1 MEWFVCFSLSFV
13 WNFVKNIARKL
24 ANRIS
29 YQTQEFSIGGFKF
42 AKGLHVCQQF
52 WTRGSIYMLADL
64 DQGVQICCDTGQETN
79 SKKHALCAA
88 KDWGLLEGGAGEKK
102 ISVTVLVT
110 VFTCIWKK
118 LPMKTHI
125 WHKLGSIWKMLL
137 NKFKM
142 S

>member
-1 MEWFVCFSLSFV
+1 MGDPIVGYHTNLNKNVRNGMICVFFSVFCV
-13 WNFVKNIARKL
+13 EFCEEHCRKL

-88 KDWGLLEGGAGEKK
+88 KDRGGLLEGGAGEKK

-110 VFTCIWKK
+110 VFTCI
-118 LPMKTHI
+118 
-125 WHKLGSIWKMLL
+125 
-137 NKFKM
+137 
-142 S
+142 